1 MLVTKSYREIDHCS
15 HTSPLGL
22 RFRDAASGEFVSGG
36 LSVTAYSAVNPA
48 KRRSLHPNHSG
59 VFVMQNEPELRD
71 FENRLPMKV
80 WELPLPS
87 KSLIIEVVDVE
98 RRFIPFYLTITLP
111 VKGIYT
117 WVSPLDSSPGRQQ
130 NSVPLYSSTTRPPLT
145 GMAVIR
151 AEMFDLLHNRPA
163 PWVVLEALYNGQLIA
178 RGIADEKGRI
188 ALHFE
193 YPAPRYTWLS
203 SPPDS
208 PLVGGGRPMFSQS
221 WDLELNAYYSP
232 ASPPKPDE
240 DLPDL
245 QSVFSQ
251 RTARLREDAAMTR
264 PLTQVSLQYGR
275 ELILRSNEASP
286 LLPASSNALPSVLFI
301 NPA

>member
-1 MLVTKSYREIDHCS
+1 
-15 HTSPLGL
+15 
-22 RFRDAASGEFVSGG
+22 
-36 LSVTAYSAVNPA
+36 
-48 KRRSLHPNHSG
+48 
-59 VFVMQNEPELRD
+59 
-71 FENRLPMKV
+71 
-80 WELPLPS
+80 LPS

-98 RRFIPFYLTITLP
+98 RRFIPFYLTVTLP

-130 NSVPLYSSTTRPPLT
+130 NSVPLYSSTTRLPLT

-151 AEMFDLLHNRPA
+151 AELFDFSRHRPA
-163 PWVVLEALYNGQLIA
+163 PWVLLEVVRNGQLIA

-188 ALHFE
+188 ALYFE
-193 YPAPRYTWLS
+193 YPPPRYSWLS

-221 WDLELNAYYSP
+221 WDLQLNAYYSP
-232 ASPPKPDE
+232 ASPLEPGE

-245 QSVFSQ
+245 QTVFSQ
-251 RTARLREDAAMTR
+251 GKGSLWEDAAMTR
-264 PLTQVSLQYGR
+264 PFTEVSLQYGH
-275 ELILRSNEASP
+275 ELILRSNEAS
-286 LLPASSNALPSVLFI
+286 LLSPASSKALPSVLFI

>member
-1 MLVTKSYREIDHCS
+1 MESYREMEKCS

-22 RFRDAASGEFVSGG
+22 RFRDAVSGEFVSAG
-36 LSVTAYSAVNPA
+36 LNVTAYSAANPT
-48 KRRSLHPNHSG
+48 KRRLLYPSRSG
-59 VFVMQNEPELRD
+59 TFVLQNVPELRD
-71 FENRLPMKV
+71 FEYRRPPKV
-80 WELPLPS
+80 WEAPLPDN
-87 KSLIIEVVDVE
+87 KLIIEVVDLE
-98 RRFIPFYLTITLP
+98 RRFIPFQLTVMLP

-117 WVSPLDSSPGRQQ
+117 WVSPLDSSPGKQQ
-130 NSVPLYSSTTRPPLT
+130 SSVPLYSSVTRQSLT

-151 AEMFDLLHNRPA
+151 AEMFDLSSRRPA
-163 PWVVLEALYNGQLIA
+163 PWVLLEALYNGQLIA

-188 ALHFE
+188 TLYFE

-221 WDLELNAYYSP
+221 WDLQLNAYYSP

-251 RTARLREDAAMTR
+251 SKARLWEDAAMTR

-275 ELILRSNEASP
+275 ELILRSNEVSP